1 MSENFKTSCS
11 LKRKSVY
18 RGAGG
23 GESLGCK
30 RWRKCGQ
37 NDRGFHRSIPHYF
50 LL

>member
-23 GESLGCK
+23 GESVGRMIEGSTVVFPTTFC
-30 RWRKCGQ
+30 CSHD
-37 NDRGFHRSIPHYF
+37 NTP
-50 LL
+50 